1 MSMEN
6 RVYIRDII
14 PGKKYPKGTVFVQDE
29 GRGMVQPPTKEEFE
43 LFKQERDDADK

>member
-1 MSMEN
+1 MMGN

-29 GRGMVQPPTKEEFE
+29 SPMDFKMPTKEELE
-43 LFKQERDDADK
+43 EYKKKDRKSVV

>member
-1 MSMEN
+1 MEN

-29 GRGMVQPPTKEEFE
+29 SSMNFRMPTKEELE
-43 LFKQERDDADK
+43 EFKKKRNTTSQ